1 MIWRCLRHWV
11 QFRGLRDLGLCWKV
25 EPPDVATTLGPRRA
39 TTVRLVA
46 TQPPSS
52 LIERPRHL
60 VLILETADVLR
71 LRIVVDLDQ
80 PQAIGLGPSDP
91 DVARRREAGHLALG
105 DRPSC

>member
-46 TQPPSS
+46 MEPPSR
-52 LIERPRHL
+52 LIERPRRL
-60 VLILETADVLR
+60 VLILETAEVLR
-71 LRIVVDLDQ
+71 LRIVVDPRD
-80 PQAIGLGPSDP
+80 PQAFGLGPNDP
-91 DVARRREAGHLALG
+91 NVARRWEAGHLALG
-105 DRPSC
+105 DRPSH